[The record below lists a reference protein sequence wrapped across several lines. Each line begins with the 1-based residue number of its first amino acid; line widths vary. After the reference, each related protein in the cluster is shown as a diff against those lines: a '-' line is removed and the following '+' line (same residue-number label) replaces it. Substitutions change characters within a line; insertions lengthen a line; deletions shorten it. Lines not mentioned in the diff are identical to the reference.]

1 VVHPATTE
9 SGAGQS
15 GCSQG
20 NVGGIGMD
28 IGLGIGMEIN
38 LRRWRPAPLDEAK
51 SC

>member
-1 VVHPATTE
+1 VVHPATTD

-20 NVGGIGMD
+20 NVEGIGVD
-28 IGLGIGMEIN
+28 IGLGIVMAID